1 MARALLS
8 SDSHRLKNLSLRV
21 TMTSKLDARQVGLNR
36 AIIETLRN
44 PVVARAV
51 ARGLQLDQLQEA

>member
-21 TMTSKLDARQVGLNR
+21 TMTSKLDARQVGINR